1 MELGSNLLM
10 VGYFCFRILNDI
22 DCNMEKSGEALSAG
36 TNPNVVD
43 RSTRLEKNLRLK
55 RWGEQE
61 QL

>member
-1 MELGSNLLM
+1 M

-22 DCNMEKSGEALSAG
+22 DCNMEKLGEALSVG
-36 TNPNVVD
+36 RNSNVVD